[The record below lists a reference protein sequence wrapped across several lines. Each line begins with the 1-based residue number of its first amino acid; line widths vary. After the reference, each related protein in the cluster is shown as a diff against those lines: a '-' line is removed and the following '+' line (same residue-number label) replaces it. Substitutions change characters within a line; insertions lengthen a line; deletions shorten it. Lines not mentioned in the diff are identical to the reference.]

1 MMRVVLI
8 LLSLAALPARADTVI
23 AARTIRAQTL
33 IGPLDVKLTEGDVD
47 GAYTDLDQVIGSEA
61 RVALYAGRPVR
72 SGEVGPPAVVER
84 NQLVSLIYRGGG
96 LVILAEGRALGRAG
110 TGERLKVMNLESRQ
124 TITGQVQGDGSV
136 AVGPPSHMLLSN

>member
-1 MMRVVLI
+1 MLRAVLI
-8 LLSLAALPARADTVI
+8 LLVLAVGPARADTVI

-47 GAYTDLDQVIGSEA
+47 GAYTDLDAVIGTEA

-72 SGEVGPPAVVER
+72 SGEVGAPAVVER
-84 NQLVSLIYRGGG
+84 NQLVTLLYRAGG
-96 LVILAEGRALGRAG
+96 LIIVAEGRALGRAG

-124 TITGQVQGDGSV
+124 TISGQVQSDGSV
-136 AVGPPSHMLLSN
+136 TVGPPSHMLLSN